1 MQQQTTSGTD
11 QLKATMMTI
20 ISLLTGGLLLLLGL
34 LDLSDL
40 HQTLQARNKAEYTGV
55 LAEFHCS
62 SERKQSAVKLR
73 LAQHP
78 PSTWFHSNRDLLG
91 QFQTC
96 KVLQQAASTQAHL
109 TFVASR
115 SQILRLSIGNQLIY
129 QIQDWRKH
137 QLKDAISLTFIGAL
151 LAMSGCYGLYRRRRI
166 LPENAQSSGLL

>member
-1 MQQQTTSGTD
+1 M
-11 QLKATMMTI
+11 KATMMAI

-40 HQTLQARNKAEYTGV
+40 QQTLQVRNKTEYAGV

-78 PSTWFHSNRDLLG
+78 SSTWFHSNRDLLG
-91 QFQTC
+91 LWQFQPC
-96 KVLQQAASTQAHL
+96 KVLQQAASTQAQIA
-109 TFVASR
+109 FVASR

-129 QIQDWRKH
+129 QVQDWHKH
-137 QLKDAISLTFIGAL
+137 QLKDAIGLTVIGAL

>member
-1 MQQQTTSGTD
+1 
-11 QLKATMMTI
+11 MMMAI

-40 HQTLQARNKAEYTGV
+40 QATLQAKNKAEYAGV

-78 PSTWFHSNRDLLG
+78 PSTWFHSNRDLLA
-91 QFQTC
+91 QFQPC
-96 KVLQQAASTQAHL
+96 KVLQQAASTKAQIA
-109 TFVASR
+109 FVASR
-115 SQILRLSIGNQLIY
+115 SQILHLSIGNQLIY
-129 QIQDWRKH
+129 QVQDWRKH
-137 QLKDAISLTFIGAL
+137 QLKDVIGLTVIGAL